1 MATQPPKYS
10 RSRRRVERAVPDL
23 IWVRVEKT
31 DSDLPESVLL
41 ELSRAW
47 IEPSRFA
54 AALAAFGPLPE
65 AGQLELVNRLVE
77 ARAVYAFN
85 RRHEL
90 DCNDRPSRR
99 RDRLA
104 EIGAAASRLLRLLHP
119 DGVEPRP
126 WYLHH
131 ALDFPAVYRVARER
145 RPTKIAS
152 WEPGERLGMLVEIL
166 DDLVA
171 LSDQALRVSEDSF
184 SNARGGAR
192 RQGPKATAELVQA
205 LMETYAALRMRWPE
219 SGPRLAFDKALRR
232 FLRVGLEFAVSYAPI
247 SDPNGGVLSEQW
259 EATVIDAEL
268 AKPTRTTDAALR
280 GIYQRWR
287 SRIKI

>member
-1 MATQPPKYS
+1 M
-10 RSRRRVERAVPDL
+10 
-23 IWVRVEKT
+23 IWVKVEKT
-31 DSDLPESVLL
+31 DCDVGHLPYSVLV

-47 IEPSRFA
+47 IEHSRFA
-54 AALAAFGPLPE
+54 DALAAFGPLPE
-65 AGQLELVNRLVE
+65 DGQLELVNRLVD
-77 ARAVYAFN
+77 ARAVYALN

-90 DCNDRPSRR
+90 DRDDRPSRHR
-99 RDRLA
+99 ERLA
-104 EIGAAASRLLRLLHP
+104 EIGAGASRLLRLQHR
-119 DGVEPRP
+119 DGVEPQP
-126 WYLHH
+126 WYLHP
-131 ALDFPAVYRVARER
+131 AIEIAFPALYRVARSR
-145 RPTKIAS
+145 RPTKIES
-152 WEPGERLGMLVEIL
+152 WKPGERLGILAEIL
-166 DDLVA
+166 GDLVA
-171 LSDQALRVSEDSF
+171 LSDQAIRASEDDF
-184 SNARGGAR
+184 SNTRGGKR